1 MQQLPAAATAASQ
14 AQLLSPTGQLQAVHH
29 HQPAAAAAVQTQ
41 QALQQDPNDP
51 NKWHVVQ
58 VATAA
63 APQGPNSIEE
73 KMFLLLQGGP
83 SGREPGLG

>member
-1 MQQLPAAATAASQ
+1 MPAAATASQ

-29 HQPAAAAAVQTQ
+29 QPAMQTQ

-73 KMFLLLQGGP
+73 
-83 SGREPGLG
+83 ENVGLYFGLKKRLEIQF

>member
-14 AQLLSPTGQLQAVHH
+14 TQLLSPTGQLQAVHH
-29 HQPAAAAAVQTQ
+29 QPAAAMQTQ

-73 KMFLLLQGGP
+73 ENVCLCF
-83 SGREPGLG
+83 GLKKTA